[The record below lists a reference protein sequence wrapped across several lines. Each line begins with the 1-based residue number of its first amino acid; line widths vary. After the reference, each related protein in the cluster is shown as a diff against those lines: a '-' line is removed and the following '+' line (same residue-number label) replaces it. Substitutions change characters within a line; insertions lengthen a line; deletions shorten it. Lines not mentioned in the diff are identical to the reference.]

1 MPCGLHFALMRTF
14 HAQKNRT
21 RPGMTEI
28 GLTPGQP
35 KILRY
40 LSLHTC
46 CMQKEIAE
54 ALDIEPA
61 TVSQVLGNMAQ
72 TGLVRKS
79 SAPERRR
86 AESVS
91 ITEKGRSVCEQ
102 WQRLCDEI
110 DEISLQGFS
119 PEERQQFL
127 EYLHRMY
134 RNLTGRPLK

>member
-1 MPCGLHFALMRTF
+1 MSTELHLALVRTF

-21 RPGMTEI
+21 RPGMVEI

-40 LSLHTC
+40 LSRHDC

-61 TVSQVLGNMAQ
+61 TVSQVLNNMAKA
-72 TGLVRKS
+72 GLVQKA
-79 SAPERRR
+79 APAERRR

-91 ITEKGRSVCEQ
+91 ITEKGRAGFEK
-102 WQRLCDEI
+102 WLRLCHRI
-110 DEISLQGFS
+110 DEISLDGFS
-119 PEERQQFL
+119 PEERRQFT
-127 EYLHRMY
+127 EYLCRMY
-134 RNLTGRPLK
+134 RNLTGKALE